1 MHDNQNACF
10 GGRFQNGQDAEL
22 HYWRKRPELHGWME
36 TLYREKGGAAPSFNC
51 VSMVLTLSDLGR
63 LEADIKAGSLPDTQ
77 GFFFGESDGSE
88 ITDDLAF
95 VGKARAAIESGLTVF
110 YSSWW

>member
-1 MHDNQNACF
+1 MGLDMFACTTTEMPASEVDF
-10 GGRFQNGQDAEL
+10 KTDQDAEL
-22 HYWRKRPELHGWME
+22 HYWRKHPDLHGWIKN
-36 TLYREKGGAAPSFNC
+36 LYREKGGAARSFNC
-51 VSMVLTLSDLGR
+51 VSMVLTLSDLDR

-95 VGKARAAIESGLTVF
+95 VGKPAPP
-110 YSSWW
+110 SSRG